1 MRERSSSSNNG
12 KGKWR
17 GNGNKKTNGVKRPG
31 SSPAPQVVVIAGP
44 NGAGKTTLSAALL
57 RDHFGGMEYVNADP
71 IAQGLSAFHPET
83 VAFEAGRAML
93 RRLRAL
99 ALQGSSFAFET
110 TLATRSYAIWL
121 GRLKQ
126 SGYRF
131 HLLFLWLSSADL
143 AVQRVRERV
152 RAGGHNVPEEVVR
165 RRYRK
170 GIHNFLSLY
179 QELADT
185 WAIYDNTVLESPD
198 TIAMGIGKKGLNI
211 HNEVLWAKFLDE
223 GK

>member
-1 MRERSSSSNNG
+1 MRRANNNNNG
-12 KGKWR
+12 KSKWS
-17 GNGNKKTNGVKRPG
+17 GNGSKKTDQVGHRKED
-31 SSPAPQVVVIAGP
+31 APQVVVIAGP

-99 ALQGSSFAFET
+99 ALQRSSFAFET
-110 TLATRSYAIWL
+110 TLATRSYAVWL
-121 GRLKQ
+121 GRLKRG
-126 SGYRF
+126 GYRF

-165 RRYRK
+165 RRYGK
-170 GIHNFLSLY
+170 GIRNFLSLY
-179 QELADT
+179 RELADT
-185 WAIYDNTVLESPD
+185 WAIYDNTVLGSPD
-198 TIAMGIGKKGLNI
+198 TIATGIGKKGLNI
-211 HNEVLWAKFLDE
+211 HNEALWAKFLDE